1 MFRMFSGVRRPL
13 NPFKTHSCLMKITVI
28 GAGNVGATAAF
39 RLAEKQFARDLVLL
53 DVVDGIPQGKGLD
66 MFETGPVGL
75 FDTQVVGTNDYRD
88 TADSDIVLIT
98 AGLPRKPGMTRED
111 LLLKNAG
118 IVKDVTD
125 QVLEHSR
132 NPIVIVVSN
141 PLDIMTHVAYV
152 RSRLPRE
159 RVIGM
164 AGVLDSARFRA
175 FISMELNVSMQD
187 INACVLGGHGDSM
200 VPVVKYTTVA
210 GIPISELMSQERI
223 DQLVERTR
231 NGGAEIV
238 NFLKQGSAFY
248 APASSAV
255 EMIEAIVLDRKR
267 VLPCSVQLNGEYG
280 ITGTFVGVPVKL
292 GSKGVEQI
300 YEIDLAPAELD
311 ALKAS
316 AAIVDENVK
325 LLESLLA

>member
-1 MFRMFSGVRRPL
+1 
-13 NPFKTHSCLMKITVI
+13 MKITVI

-53 DVVDGIPQGKGLD
+53 DVVEGIPQGKGLD

-111 LLLKNAG
+111 LLMKNAS
-118 IVKDVTD
+118 IVKEVTD
-125 QVLEHSR
+125 QIMTYSK
-132 NPIVIVVSN
+132 NPIIIVVSN
-141 PLDIMTHVAYV
+141 PLDIMTHVACV
-152 RSRLPRE
+152 RSRLPKE

-164 AGVLDSARFRA
+164 AGVLDSARFRS
-175 FISMELNVSMQD
+175 FIAMELNVSMQD
-187 INACVLGGHGDSM
+187 INACVLGGHGDAM

-210 GIPISELMSQERI
+210 GIPISQLMSAEAIER
-223 DQLVERTR
+223 LVERTR

-255 EMIEAIVLDRKR
+255 EMIESIVLDRKR
-267 VLPCSVQLNGEYG
+267 VLPCAVGLSGQYG
-280 ITGTFVGVPVKL
+280 INSTFVGVPVKL
-292 GSKGVEQI
+292 GKNGVEQI
-300 YEIDLAPAELD
+300 YEIDLEASELE
-311 ALKAS
+311 ALQKS
-316 AAIVDENVK
+316 AAIVDENCK
-325 LLESLLA
+325 MLESLLA